1 MGELAEVLPP
11 IQAELQEAIRF
22 CSHETGPLNAVL
34 QVQLDQLNALAAH
47 IEALQQDAWYMVPRT
62 DEAKSAGLWSQYA
75 DMLAGALRKAMR
87 STNPGLELGIS
98 NDNPVVRFIAAI
110 APHITDERP
119 TVAAVAQHL
128 KRARRRGR
136 DSQN

>member
-1 MGELAEVLPP
+1 
-11 IQAELQEAIRF
+11 
-22 CSHETGPLNAVL
+22 LNPVL
-34 QVQLDQLNALAAH
+34 QAQLDQLNALVTL
-47 IEALQQDAWYMVPRT
+47 IESLQRHAWYMVPRT
-62 DEAKSAGLWSQYA
+62 DEAKSAGHWSRYA
-75 DMLAGALRKAMR
+75 DLLAGALRKAMR

-128 KRARRRGR
+128 KRVRRQGR